1 MQERE
6 RNGSMDLLGWLVEM
20 GQHDR
25 EQYRVLRALMW
36 SMFVDNSAER
46 SRRSDIPSN
55 CS

>member
-6 RNGSMDLLGWLVEM
+6 RGDMDLLGWLVEM

-36 SMFVDNSAER
+36 SMFVDNSEER
-46 SRRSDIPSN
+46 SRRSDKPSN